1 MSQIQYFL
9 GSNSPAGFYSLYS
22 TLSDSPRA
30 EQIYIL
36 KGGPGCGKSSFMR
49 RVARHAQAAGQPT
62 EEILC
67 SGDPDSLDG
76 VLLPGLRAVI
86 LDGTAPHVIEPR
98 CPGALDR
105 YVDLSR
111 FYDCAALR
119 PLREKLQ
126 TASEQYREHYQ
137 QAYRCL
143 GAAGELRRNL
153 QEAAGRPEVRRHLE
167 KRAAGII
174 KRELKRG
181 GGSGGTEY
189 CFLSALTHRG
199 RVMLW
204 DTVSA
209 QAERVYSL
217 SDSAGLAHDL
227 LTPIF
232 TAARAAGQ
240 RVIACRDPLAPHRL
254 AHLLLPDLSLAF
266 VTSAPEAPWPHRAH
280 RHLRLDAM
288 ADSEELRAR
297 RPQLRFTRKVAAA
310 LEEEGVS
317 CLAQAKRTHDE
328 LEGLYNPHVDFDGV
342 YAAADRL
349 AAMLLDPAAPTAGS
363 AAV

>member
-22 TLSDSPRA
+22 TLSDSRRI
-30 EQIYIL
+30 EQVYIL

-49 RVARHAQAAGQPT
+49 RVARHAQAAGQPA

-76 VLLPGLRAVI
+76 VLLPGLGAVI

-119 PLREKLQ
+119 PLRAQLQ
-126 TASEQYREHYQ
+126 STTEQYKEHYQ

-153 QEAAGRPEVRRHLE
+153 QEAADRPEVRRHLE
-167 KRAAGII
+167 RRAAGII
-174 KRELKRG
+174 KRELKRSG
-181 GGSGGTEY
+181 GHGGTEY
-189 CFLSALTHRG
+189 RFLSALTHRG
-199 RVMLW
+199 CVMLW

-217 SDSAGLAHDL
+217 SDGSGLAHSL
-227 LTPIF
+227 LAPIL
-232 TAARAAGQ
+232 TAAQAAEH
-240 RVIACRDPLAPHRL
+240 RVIVCPDPLAPHRL

-266 VTSAPEAPWPHRAH
+266 VTSAPEAPWPRRAY

-310 LEEEGVS
+310 LEEEGVN

-328 LEGLYNPHVDFDGV
+328 LEQIYNPHVDFDGV
-342 YAAADRL
+342 YAAADEL
-349 AAMLLDPAAPTAGS
+349 SAMLLDQTAS
-363 AAV
+363 RSDAV